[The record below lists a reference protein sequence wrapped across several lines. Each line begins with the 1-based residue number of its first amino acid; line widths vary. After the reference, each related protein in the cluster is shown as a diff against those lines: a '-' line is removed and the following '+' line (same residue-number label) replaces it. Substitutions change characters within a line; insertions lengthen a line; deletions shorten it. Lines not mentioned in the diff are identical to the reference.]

1 MNDLKYSMIKL
12 LMIKLKMTRHSE
24 NLCVLCVSSI

>member
-1 MNDLKYSMIKL
+1 MNDLKYSMIK